1 MCCSDI
7 YGLSGVFFQV
17 ITDFSKLKSHELL
30 NKMSGQGLQAQYK
43 FPRCPC
49 IYSTTMVAVEVT
61 FINNSGSVIENIHIG
76 EKVSGC
82 TFIKGTITL

>member
-7 YGLSGVFFQV
+7 FGLSGVFFQV

-82 TFIKGTITL
+82 SFIKGA